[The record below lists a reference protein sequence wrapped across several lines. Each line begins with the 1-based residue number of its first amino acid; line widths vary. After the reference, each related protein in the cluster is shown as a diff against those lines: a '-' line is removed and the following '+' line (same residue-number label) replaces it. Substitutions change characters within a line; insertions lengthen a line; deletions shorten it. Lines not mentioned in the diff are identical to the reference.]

1 MRFVAYA
8 IAISAHIVKE
18 GTHKKHLMMP
28 RLRKTL
34 FAQEETNMPPVIDR
48 NKCIGC
54 GVCADVC
61 PLQVFRHEPKKD
73 KIPEVRRP
81 YECWHCN
88 ACVLDCRAKA
98 IELRLPL
105 THMLL
110 YVDSD
115 SLKPKE

>member
-1 MRFVAYA
+1 M
-8 IAISAHIVKE
+8 
-18 GTHKKHLMMP
+18 
-28 RLRKTL
+28 
-34 FAQEETNMPPVIDR
+34 
-48 NKCIGC
+48 
-54 GVCADVC
+54 CADVC
-61 PLQVFRHEPKKD
+61 PLQVFRHDPKKD

-115 SLKPKE
+115 SLKPKEEPRSISILLSLGGNHHDPH

>member
-1 MRFVAYA
+1 
-8 IAISAHIVKE
+8 
-18 GTHKKHLMMP
+18 
-28 RLRKTL
+28 
-34 FAQEETNMPPVIDR
+34 MPPVIDR
-48 NKCIGC
+48 TKCIGC
-54 GVCADVC
+54 GMCA
-61 PLQVFRHEPKKD
+61 D

>member
-1 MRFVAYA
+1 
-8 IAISAHIVKE
+8 
-18 GTHKKHLMMP
+18 
-28 RLRKTL
+28 
-34 FAQEETNMPPVIDR
+34 MPPVIDR
-48 NKCIGC
+48 TKCIGC
-54 GVCADVC
+54 GMCADVC
-61 PLQVFRHEPKKD
+61 PLQVFRHDPKKD

-115 SLKPKE
+115 SLKPKERCREPRRHQTQRITPQHQHPFITRRQSS